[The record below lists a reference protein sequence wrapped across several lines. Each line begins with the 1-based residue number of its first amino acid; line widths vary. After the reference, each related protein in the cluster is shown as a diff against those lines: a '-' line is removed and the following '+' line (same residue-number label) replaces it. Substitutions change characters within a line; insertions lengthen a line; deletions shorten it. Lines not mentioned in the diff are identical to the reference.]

1 MHVIPRSFFS
11 RSAEDVAPELL
22 GCLLV
27 RDSAEGRRVLRITEV
42 EAYAGPLDPA
52 SHGYRGKTART
63 AVMFGPPG
71 YLYVYFTYGMHFCIN
86 FVCSPEGECSAV
98 LIRAGEIVEGLDLA
112 RAARPGSSDRDLARG
127 PARLT
132 KALGLSRADNG
143 LDLCDG
149 GLLSVMERTSS
160 DFTVATGPRVGV
172 SSAADVPWRFWIEG
186 DSSVSAYKAHKPR
199 VRTAGTSTSP
209 AATRS

>member
-1 MHVIPRSFFS
+1 MPAVPRSFFS
-11 RSAEDVAPELL
+11 RPAEEVAPDLL

-52 SHGYRGKTART
+52 SHGYRGKTPRN

-71 YLYVYFTYGMHFCIN
+71 HLYVYFTYGMHFCIN

-98 LIRAGEIVEGLDLA
+98 LIRAGEIVEGIEVA

-132 KALGLSRADNG
+132 KALGLRREDNG
-143 LDLCDG
+143 QDLCDG
-149 GLLSVMERTSS
+149 GPLTVLERSS
-160 DFTVATGPRVGV
+160 EPGAADFTIATGPRVGV
-172 SSAADVPWRFWIEG
+172 SSAAEVPWRFWIDG
-186 DSSVSAYKAHKPR
+186 DPTVSAYKAHKPKAR
-199 VRTAGTSTSP
+199 KP
-209 AATRS
+209 AAPATAS

>member
-1 MHVIPRSFFS
+1 MPVVPRSFFS
-11 RSAEDVAPELL
+11 RSAEEVAPELL

-52 SHGYRGKTART
+52 SHGYKGKTPRN

-71 YLYVYFTYGMHFCIN
+71 FLYVYFTYGMHFCIN
-86 FVCSPEGECSAV
+86 FVCSPVGECSAV
-98 LIRAGEIVEGLDLA
+98 LIRAGEIVEGVDLA
-112 RAARPGSSDRDLARG
+112 RVARSGSSDRDLARG

-132 KALGLSRADNG
+132 KALDLGREDNG

-149 GLLSVMERTSS
+149 GPLTVLERESS
-160 DFTVATGPRVGV
+160 DFAVATGPRVGV
-172 SSAADVPWRFWIEG
+172 SSAKEIPWRFWIEG
-186 DSSVSAYKAHKPR
+186 DRTVSAYKEHKPKAR
-199 VRTAGTSTSP
+199 SATSS
-209 AATRS
+209 

>member
-1 MHVIPRSFFS
+1 MPAVPRSFFS
-11 RSAEDVAPELL
+11 RPSEEVAPDLL

-27 RDSAEGRRVLRITEV
+27 RESAEGRRVLRITEV

-52 SHGYRGKTART
+52 SHGYRGKTPRN

-71 YLYVYFTYGMHFCIN
+71 HLYVYFTYGMHFCIN

-98 LIRAGEIVEGLDLA
+98 LIRAGEIVEGVDLA

-132 KALGLSRADNG
+132 KALGLLREDNG
-143 LDLCDG
+143 RDLCDG
-149 GLLSVMERTSS
+149 GPLTVLERSTAE
-160 DFTVATGPRVGV
+160 FTVATGPRVGV
-172 SSAADVPWRFWIEG
+172 SSAAEVPWRYWIAG
-186 DSSVSAYKAHKPR
+186 DPTVSAYKAHKPK
-199 VRTAGTSTSP
+199 VRKPPAP
-209 AATRS
+209 AAAS

>member
-1 MHVIPRSFFS
+1 MPVVPRSFFS
-11 RSAEDVAPELL
+11 RPAEDVAPELL

-27 RDSAEGRRVLRITEV
+27 RDSAEGRRLLRITEV

-52 SHGYRGKTART
+52 SHGYKGKTPRN

-86 FVCSPEGECSAV
+86 FVCSPPGECSAV
-98 LIRAGEIVEGLDLA
+98 LIRAGEIVEGVDLA
-112 RAARPGSSDRDLARG
+112 RAARSDASDRDLARG

-132 KALGLSRADNG
+132 KALGLAREDNG

-149 GLLSVMERTSS
+149 GPLTVMQRESA

-172 SSAADVPWRFWIEG
+172 SSAAEIPWRFWIEG
-186 DSSVSAYKAHKPR
+186 DKTVSAYKAHKPR
-199 VRTAGTSTSP
+199 VRSATSS
-209 AATRS
+209 

>member
-1 MHVIPRSFFS
+1 M
-11 RSAEDVAPELL
+11 
-22 GCLLV
+22 
-27 RDSAEGRRVLRITEV
+27 RITEV

-52 SHGYRGKTART
+52 SHGYRGKTARN

-71 YLYVYFTYGMHFCIN
+71 FLYVYFTYGMHFCIN

-98 LIRAGEIVEGLDLA
+98 LIRAGEIVEGIELA

-132 KALGLSRADNG
+132 KALGLAREDNG

-149 GLLSVMERTSS
+149 GPLTVLECESAE
-160 DFTVATGPRVGV
+160 FTVASGPRVGV
-172 SSAADVPWRFWIEG
+172 SSAAEVPWRFWIEG
-186 DSSVSAYKAHKPR
+186 DRTVSAYKAHKPR
-199 VRTAGTSTSP
+199 VRGSATAASGSATSS
-209 AATRS
+209 

>member
-1 MHVIPRSFFS
+1 MPVVPRFFFS
-11 RSAEDVAPELL
+11 RSAEVVAPELL

-27 RDSAEGRRVLRITEV
+27 RESAEGPRVLRITEV

-52 SHGYRGKTART
+52 SHGYRGKTPRN

-86 FVCSPEGECSAV
+86 FVCSPAGECSAV
-98 LIRAGEIVEGLDLA
+98 LIRAGEIVEGVELA
-112 RAARPGSSDRDLARG
+112 RAARPGASDRDLARG

-132 KALGLSRADNG
+132 KALGLAREDNG

-149 GLLSVMERTSS
+149 GPLTVLERESA
-160 DFTVATGPRVGV
+160 DF
-172 SSAADVPWRFWIEG
+172 
-186 DSSVSAYKAHKPR
+186 
-199 VRTAGTSTSP
+199 
-209 AATRS
+209 